1 MKNYPE
7 KYNDKGMY
15 QFLFFKEFGSQKI
28 FVFFWTK
35 NEVEINVEITDNAV
49 CENENILNFLVF
61 IINKIELH
69 HWGNG

>member
-1 MKNYPE
+1 MIKVCINSCFSKNLAQ
-7 KYNDKGMY
+7 NF
-15 QFLFFKEFGSQKI
+15 FL
-28 FVFFWTK
+28 TK

>member
-1 MKNYPE
+1 LIPSQAA
-7 KYNDKGMY
+7 KGMY
-15 QFLFFKEFGSQKI
+15 QFLFFKEFGSKKC
-28 FVFFWTK
+28 FVFFLTK
-35 NEVEINVEITDNAV
+35 NKVEINVEITDNAV

>member
-1 MKNYPE
+1 MIKVCINSCFSKNLAQ
-7 KYNDKGMY
+7 K
-15 QFLFFKEFGSQKI
+15 KI
-28 FVFFWTK
+28 FLTK